1 MTMRDNFKDR
11 WYQHLGAALKG
22 VSVVMAS
29 AFLIQAGMP
38 AAMAAVE
45 PGPAASS
52 AVKELDLYQG
62 KSILLKSEL
71 AVSRISVSDPAV
83 ADVKVLSPK
92 EIYVLGKST
101 GLTNV
106 TLWDKAKRV
115 VAVYDIYVTTD
126 VGVIQHEIKS
136 VANGGVVRVRA
147 VGHTLLLEGHV
158 PDARTA
164 AKVAELAEAIAGK
177 KPVNMLSVDGVQQVI
192 LEVKIAEVDR
202 TLADRLGINLAL
214 NGAVGKIDWNMLSQ
228 FVGVDANGNQLTPNL
243 GFNHKGGTG
252 NAVGVE
258 AQKQDGLVKILAE
271 PNIVAMSGQEGSF
284 LAGGEILI
292 PVAST
297 QGAVT
302 LETKDFGVGLRFTP
316 TVLEDGRINMRVLP
330 EVTEVQGF
338 QTVNVGTSS
347 AVVPTLT
354 TRRASTTVE
363 LRDGQSLAIGGLLKD
378 NVKEA
383 INRLPILGEIPIL
396 GALFRSSEYQTDRSE
411 LLIVVTPH
419 LVKPLSPNYAL
430 PTDAFKEPSR
440 AQFFLGGR
448 MEGTPEKGEAA
459 PAPAP
464 TPAPAPAP
472 DANAD
477 GHQLK

>member
-1 MTMRDNFKDR
+1 MRRNFQDR
-11 WYQHLGAALKG
+11 WYLTMGAALKG
-22 VSVVMAS
+22 LSVAMFS
-29 AFLIQAGMP
+29 AVFIQAGVP
-38 AAMAAVE
+38 SAMAATD
-45 PGPAASS
+45 PGTAAVHV
-52 AVKELDLYQG
+52 AVKELDLFQG
-62 KSILLKSEL
+62 KSVLLKSEL
-71 AVSRISVSDPAV
+71 AVSRVSVSNPNV

-92 EIYVLGKST
+92 EIYVLGKSS

-106 TLWDKAKRV
+106 TLWDKTKRV
-115 VAVYDIYVTTD
+115 IAVYDIYVTTD
-126 VGVIQHEIKS
+126 VGVIQHEIQAVS
-136 VANGGVVRVRA
+136 NGGKVRVRS

-164 AKVAELAEAIAGK
+164 AQVAELAAAIAGQ
-177 KPVNMLSVDGVQQVI
+177 KPVNMLSVDGVQQVV

-214 NGAVGKIDWNMLSQ
+214 NGTVGKVDWNVLSQ
-228 FVGVDANGNQLTPNL
+228 FVGTDANGNALTPNL
-243 GFNHKGGTG
+243 GFNHKNGVG

-316 TVLEDGRINMRVLP
+316 TVLEDGRINIRVLP

-338 QTVNVGTSS
+338 QNVSVGTSS

-383 INRLPILGEIPIL
+383 IKRLPVLGEIPVL
-396 GALFRSSEYQTDRSE
+396 GALFRSSEYQTDRTE

-419 LVKPLSPNYAL
+419 LVKPLAPNYAL

-440 AQFFLGGR
+440 AQFFLGGQ
-448 MEGTPEKGEAA
+448 MEGSSNKGEAS
-459 PAPAP
+459 PAPA
-464 TPAPAPAP
+464 T

-477 GHQLK
+477 AHQLK